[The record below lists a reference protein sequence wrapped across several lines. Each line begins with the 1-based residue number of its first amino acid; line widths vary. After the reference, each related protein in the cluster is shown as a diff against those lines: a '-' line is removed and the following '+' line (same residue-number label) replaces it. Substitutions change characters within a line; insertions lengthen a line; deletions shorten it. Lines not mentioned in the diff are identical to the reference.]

1 MRCRHFRFDTKT
13 MMIFNKR
20 VLLAMKEG
28 SVGYFRTCV
37 DYRFQ
42 FLKGAQCTRSIIALD
57 ILRVSFPFF
66 VIIINMF
73 RAGLCTTYLTIGRQ
87 LWKRKKT
94 TLE

>member
-13 MMIFNKR
+13 MMIFNNR

-42 FLKGAQCTRSIIALD
+42 FLKGAQYTRSIIALD
-57 ILRVSFPFF
+57 ILRVSFPLCNHL
-66 VIIINMF
+66 NMF
-73 RAGLCTTYLTIGRQ
+73 RAGLCTTYFTIAKQ